1 MQIIL
6 MERVENLGQMG
17 DVVTV
22 KPGFARNF
30 LLPQKKA
37 MRVTKGNLERFG
49 TQRAQLETENL
60 QRRGEA
66 ESVAEKLDGLTITVL
81 RQAGENGQ
89 LYGSVTARDIAA
101 GVSEAGFTINRT
113 QVRLDHAI
121 KTLGLH
127 AIRLSLHPEVGVVV
141 TANVAKT
148 DDEAALQLQ
157 RGGAITEAEL
167 ADEEDA
173 AEAARAA
180 AEAAL
185 ALADDQAKKAGAVE
199 GLVEDEV
206 AQKVA
211 QEAAASESDTN
222 AGEAAAAPPPEHEK

>member
-1 MQIIL
+1 MQVIL
-6 MERVENLGQMG
+6 MERVDNLGQMG

-37 MRVTKGNLERFG
+37 MRVTKDNLERFAK
-49 TQRAQLETENL
+49 QRGQLETENL

-66 ESVAEKLDGLTITVL
+66 ESVAGKLDGLTITVL
-81 RQAGENGQ
+81 RQAGESGQ

-101 GVSEAGFTINRT
+101 GVTEAGFTINRS

-121 KTLGLH
+121 KMLGLH
-127 AIRLSLHPEVGVVV
+127 SIRVSLHPEVPVVV
-141 TANVAKT
+141 TVNVAKNV
-148 DDEAALQLQ
+148 DEAALQLQ
-157 RGGAITEAEL
+157 RGGAITEADL
-167 ADEEDA
+167 AEEEDA

-185 ALADDQAKKAGAVE
+185 ALADDQAATVEAVE
-199 GLVEDEV
+199 GLVED
-206 AQKVA
+206 KVA
-211 QEAAASESDTN
+211 EKAASE
-222 AGEAAAAPPPEHEK
+222 PPEDKK